1 MARFLLCFIVS
12 LMLVQ
17 GQAQNWNASSIMQYS
32 KDAFPVAFDT
42 LVHFL
47 RIPNDS
53 HDSLAIVANVHWCEK
68 TYRSRGFQVQTIYE
82 SGVPFVLAEW
92 TIDSRLPTVLFY
104 TQIDGQPVDPTA
116 WHQPDPYQ
124 AALKDGNGAILDLA
138 LARTTWN
145 PDWKLYARS
154 VSDSKGPAV
163 CLLTAIDILKKYG
176 VHPAF
181 NVKVI
186 MDFQEELS
194 SPKLP
199 VAVADHRDLF
209 AADMLVVMD
218 GARHVSNMPTL
229 TFGARGIATATLT
242 VFGPKVPLHSGQYGN
257 FAPNPVFGLAR
268 LLAAMK
274 DEDGRVLIPGYYD
287 GIHLTAEEKKLLREV
302 PENAQEL
309 SHQFG
314 FAEPEKVGDNYQ
326 EALQYPTLNV
336 RGLRA
341 AWTGDAV
348 RTIIPDVALAEMD
361 VRLVPETDGERL
373 MQSIRQF
380 ILDQGFH
387 LVDGEPTDEERNTFP
402 KLAAFDYEV
411 GYAAYRTDF
420 DTPIGTWLSS
430 ALTRAL
436 GEAPLLM
443 RTTGG
448 SQPISPFITALGL
461 PAVSVRIPN
470 PDNNIHSP
478 NENLRLGNFLEG
490 IASCVGVL
498 TESIK
503 Q

>member
-1 MARFLLCFIVS
+1 M
-12 LMLVQ
+12 
-17 GQAQNWNASSIMQYS
+17 
-32 KDAFPVAFDT
+32 PVAYDT

-47 RIPNDS
+47 SIPNDS
-53 HDSLAIVANVHWCEK
+53 HNEQDIAKNLTWCQQA
-68 TYRSRGFQVQTIYE
+68 YGLRGFKVTIIHE
-82 SGVPFVLAEW
+82 KDAPFVLAEMEV
-92 TIDSRLPTVLFY
+92 DDQRPTVLFY
-104 TQIDGQPVDPTA
+104 TQIDGQPVDPSV
-116 WHQPDPYQ
+116 WDQPDPYQ
-124 AALKDGNGAILDLA
+124 AVIKRKDGSVSSELPEHWD
-138 LARTTWN
+138 
-145 PDWKLYARS
+145 PDGKIYARS
-154 VSDSKGPAV
+154 ASDSKGPAV
-163 CLLTAIDILKKYG
+163 CLLTAFDLLKNEG
-176 VHPAF
+176 LQPAF

-186 MDFQEELS
+186 MDFQEEMS
-194 SPKLP
+194 SPQLP
-199 VAVADHRDLF
+199 AAVARHRDLF
-209 AADMLVVMD
+209 AADYLVVMD
-218 GARHVSNMPTL
+218 GARHVSNLPTL
-229 TFGARGIATATLT
+229 TFGARGIATARLQ

-287 GIHLTAEEKKLLREV
+287 GIHLTAAEKARLKEV
-302 PENAQEL
+302 PEDAIEL

-314 FAEPEKVGDNYQ
+314 FAEPEKVGENYQ

-348 RTIIPDVALAEMD
+348 RTIIPDVALAEID
-361 VRLVPETDGERL
+361 VRLVPESDGERL
-373 MQSIRQF
+373 MQSIRRF
-380 ILDQGFH
+380 IQDQGYH
-387 LVDGEPTDEERNTFP
+387 LVEGSPNDHERSTYP

-420 DTPIGTWLSS
+420 DAPIGGWLHQ

-436 GEAPLLM
+436 GTPPLLM

-490 IASCVGVL
+490 IATCVGIL
-498 TESIK
+498 TEPIK
-503 Q
+503 P

>member
-1 MARFLLCFIVS
+1 MVRYLFCALLN
-12 LMLVQ
+12 LMLTHSE
-17 GQAQNWNASSIMQYS
+17 AQKWNASSILGYS
-32 KDAFPVAFDT
+32 RDAFPIAFDS
-42 LVHFL
+42 LIHFL
-47 RIPNDS
+47 SIPNDS
-53 HDSLAIVANVHWCEK
+53 HDSLGIVANVQWCEK

-82 SGVPFVLAEW
+82 SGVPFVLASQV
-92 TIDSRLPTVLFY
+92 IDPHLPTVLFY
-104 TQIDGQPVDPTA
+104 TQIDGQPVDPSA

-124 AALKDGNGAILDLA
+124 AALKDSSGVILDNA
-138 LARTTWN
+138 VIHAAWN

-154 VSDSKGPAV
+154 ASDSKGPAI
-163 CLLTAIDILKKYG
+163 CLLTAFDILHKYG
-176 VHPAF
+176 VKPAF

-242 VFGPKVPLHSGQYGN
+242 VFGPRVPLHSGQYGN

-302 PENAQEL
+302 PENALEL

-380 ILDQGFH
+380 IIDQGYH
-387 LVDGEPTDEERNTFP
+387 LVDGKPTEEERNTYP

-420 DTPIGTWLSS
+420 DTPIGDWLSK

-436 GEAPLLM
+436 GDAPLLM

-490 IASCVGVL
+490 IASCVGIL
-498 TESIK
+498 TETIK
-503 Q
+503 P